1 MNIVKETESGSH
13 NKTVLKADN
22 IFFSYRSS
30 NVLTGVDLRIKKG
43 QVTALIGPNACGKS
57 TLLKNLNGIL
67 RPKEGDIQLFNKSIN
82 SISIKSIAKH
92 IAYIPQFNST
102 NFPMTVFE
110 AVMLGLNNSF
120 TWQYNESDLE
130 LTSKTLYLM
139 GINNIADRN
148 VNNLSGG
155 QRQRVSI
162 ARALVRQTEII
173 IMDEPTSSLDLKN
186 QYEVM
191 GIVHSLARNKGIAV
205 LAAIHDINLASVI
218 ADSVAVMS
226 NGKIFCQG
234 TPNEVIE
241 QKIINNVFRVDVNV
255 INYEN
260 RPFLLPKHP
269 AAGM

>member
-1 MNIVKETESGSH
+1 MNIIEEQETTDY
-13 NKTVLKADN
+13 NRTVLKADN
-22 IFFSYRSS
+22 IFFSYNSL
-30 NVLTGVDLRIKKG
+30 NVLCGIDIEIKRG

-57 TLLKNLNGIL
+57 TLIKNLNGIYN
-67 RPKEGDIQLFNKSIN
+67 PQKGDVRLFNKSLN
-82 SISIKSIAKH
+82 SLSIKSIAKH
-92 IAYIPQFNST
+92 IAYIPQFHSS

-110 AVMLGLNNSF
+110 AVLLGLNNSF
-120 TWQYNESDLE
+120 AWQYNESDLE

-139 GINNIADRN
+139 GINDIADRN

-191 GIVHSLARNKGIAV
+191 GIVHSLAKDKGIAV

-218 ADSVAVMS
+218 ADSVAVMRK
-226 NGKIFCQG
+226 GEIFCQG
-234 TPNEVIE
+234 TPDDVIE
-241 QKIINNVFRVDVNV
+241 RNIINKVFSVDVNI
-255 INYEN
+255 INFEN

-269 AAGM
+269 AAGK